1 MADFSTAIVTVLK
14 NEGGLVDAAG
24 DSGGLTNMGI
34 SQAAYPNVDI
44 RNLTVEQACTIYQ
57 RDYWLFGGVDC
68 QDVATKLLDA
78 YVNMKHNAIRI
89 AQRICGVAVDGSYG
103 PATEAAINDR
113 GEDFLPA
120 FRQGLVNYYT
130 AIAAANPAEQKFLA
144 GWLRRAAQ

>member
-44 RNLTVEQACTIYQ
+44 RNLTVEQASAIYQ
-57 RDYWLFGGVDC
+57 RDFWLFSGIDC
-68 QDVATKLLDA
+68 QDVATKLLDS

-89 AQRICGVAVDGSYG
+89 AQRICGVSVDGAYG
-103 PATEAAINDR
+103 PATEAAINSQ
-113 GEDFLPA
+113 GESFLPA
-120 FRQGLVNYYT
+120 FRQGLADYYS
-130 AIAAANPAEQKFLA
+130 AIVAANPAEARFLT